1 MRKDINII
9 FIIVIL
15 LFPFNN
21 INSQTGINTKSPASN
36 TILHVDGMKDNSNGL
51 TSSVKNDVII
61 STSGRLGIGTHIPKT
76 KIDVRSSVDQTGI
89 FAVGATTQSPSEV
102 GGGAVR
108 YNTVAKVL
116 EYSDGEKW
124 HELPLKAPTKAM
136 VLARKTSSQSVT
148 NNSTT
153 QITNWST
160 VTDLGGDFNLDTGV
174 FTARRDG
181 FYVVSFNI
189 TIDSGPVLDNS
200 KIETLIESDNTS
212 ENIQTFKSIDSFPGD
227 ESGTV
232 NTYVGSGCN
241 AIFNLKK
248 GNTIR
253 FKVYH
258 TLGQEGMIIKRDKVL
273 YIGSGS
279 DSGKY
284 NTVSVYEL

>member
-1 MRKDINII
+1 MGKNISLI
-9 FIIVIL
+9 FIIGSF
-15 LFPFNN
+15 LFSFNN
-21 INSQTGINTKSPASN
+21 IRSQTGVNTKNPASN
-36 TILHVDGMKDNSNGL
+36 TILHIDGMKDNSNGQA
-51 TSSVKNDVII
+51 SSVKNDVVV
-61 STSGRLGIGTHIPKT
+61 STTGRLGIGTHAPKT

-89 FAVGATTQSPSEV
+89 FAVGTTTQSASEV
-102 GGGAVR
+102 GGGAIR
-108 YNTVAKVL
+108 YNTTAKVL

-124 HELPLKAPTKAM
+124 HILPLKAPTKAM

-153 QITNWST
+153 QIINWST
-160 VTDLGGDFNLDTGV
+160 VTDLGGDFNLNTGV
-174 FTARRDG
+174 FTAPRDG
-181 FYVVSFNI
+181 FFVVSFNV

-212 ENIQTFKSIDSFPGD
+212 GNIQTFKSIDSFPGD

-232 NTYVGSGCN
+232 TTYVGSSCN

-258 TLGQEGMIIKRDKVL
+258 TLGQDGTIIKRDKVL
-273 YIGSGS
+273 YIGSGL
-279 DSGKY
+279 DSGKF